1 MEGTSKPMSK
11 YLKIS
16 VILAAVTGLVLAG
29 AFFIVRGDERP
40 ADAAVATGSGQLV
53 RADSHRLTTA
63 PDGKVTFVEFVDFE
77 CESCK
82 AASGAV
88 DQLRKDYEG
97 RVTFVVKYFP
107 NPGHFNAERAARAV
121 ESAAQQGQFE
131 AMFQK
136 MFATQ
141 PEWGGKHDDAKKVPA
156 DDTFRGFAAEL
167 KLDMAA
173 YDKAY
178 NDPGT
183 LKRVRQDL
191 ADGKALGVTGTPT
204 FFLNGKL
211 FDPTSYEHIVQT
223 FDAALA
229 S

>member
-1 MEGTSKPMSK
+1 MSK
-11 YLKIS
+11 NLRIS
-16 VILAAVTGLVLAG
+16 LVMAAVAGLVLAV
-29 AFFIVRGDERP
+29 AFVLIQGERGR
-40 ADAAVATGSGQLV
+40 ADAKVAAKGAAQLV
-53 RADSHRLTTA
+53 RADSHRVTTA

-82 AASGAV
+82 AASGAI
-88 DQLRKDYEG
+88 DELRKQYDG

-107 NPGHFNAERAARAV
+107 NSGHFNAERAARAV

-141 PEWGGKHDDAKKVPA
+141 LEWGEKKVPT
-156 DDTFRGFAAEL
+156 DDTFRGFAADL

-178 NDPGT
+178 DDAGT
-183 LKRVRQDL
+183 LKRIRQDV
-191 ADGKALGVTGTPT
+191 ADGKAFGVTGTPT
-204 FFLNGKL
+204 FFLNGKM
-211 FDPTSYEHIVQT
+211 FEPTSYEHIVQSL
-223 FDAALA
+223 DAALA

>member
-1 MEGTSKPMSK
+1 MSK
-11 YLKIS
+11 NLRIS
-16 VILAAVTGLVLAG
+16 LFMAVVAGLVIAG
-29 AFFIVRGDERP
+29 AFVLVGGDKEP
-40 ADAAVATGSGQLV
+40 AAADTAATRGSGQLV

-82 AASGAV
+82 AAAGAV
-88 DQLRKDYEG
+88 EELSKQYAG
-97 RVTFVVKYFP
+97 RVTFVMKYHP

-136 MFATQ
+136 MFDTQ
-141 PEWGGKHDDAKKVPA
+141 SEWGGKHDGGAGVPA
-156 DDTFRGFAAEL
+156 DDTFRGFAADL

-178 NDPGT
+178 DSPAV

-191 ADGKALGVTGTPT
+191 ADGKAFGVTGTPT
-204 FFLNGKL
+204 FFLNGKM
-211 FDPTSYEHIVQT
+211 FEPTSYEHIVQSL
-223 FDAALA
+223 DAALA

>member
-1 MEGTSKPMSK
+1 MSRN
-11 YLKIS
+11 LRIS
-16 VILAAVTGLVLAG
+16 LVM
-29 AFFIVRGDERP
+29 
-40 ADAAVATGSGQLV
+40 AAVAGFVLAVAFILIQGERGRADATAAAKGAAQLV
-53 RADSHRLTTA
+53 RADSHRVTTA

-82 AASGAV
+82 AASGAI
-88 DQLRKDYEG
+88 DELRRQYDG

-107 NPGHFNAERAARAV
+107 NSGHFNAERAARAV

-141 PEWGGKHDDAKKVPA
+141 LEWGGKHDGGAGVPA
-156 DDTFRGFAAEL
+156 DDAFRGFAAEL
-167 KLDMAA
+167 KLDMVK

-178 NDPGT
+178 EDPGT
-183 LKRVRQDL
+183 LKRVRQDV
-191 ADGKALGVTGTPT
+191 ADGKAFGVTGTPT
-204 FFLNGKL
+204 FFLNGKM
-211 FDPTSYEHIVQT
+211 FEPTSYEHIVQSL
-223 FDAALA
+223 DAALA